1 MSKSI
6 FDKKLSPILSDL
18 LPEFVR
24 ADHQQF
30 IKFLRDYFKY
40 LEAGELEISGS
51 VNYLKQETLS
61 ENFVLDEN
69 GDNIVLQDS
78 VSKFTVGE
86 TITGS
91 TSKATAQVL
100 VDDFDDNQKLY
111 ITSNQRF
118 ITGETITG
126 ATSLSSA
133 TITKYRANP
142 VQNIQQLLELSLIH
156 I

>member
-51 VNYLKQETLS
+51 VN
-61 ENFVLDEN
+61 
-69 GDNIVLQDS
+69 
-78 VSKFTVGE
+78 
-86 TITGS
+86 
-91 TSKATAQVL
+91 
-100 VDDFDDNQKLY
+100 
-111 ITSNQRF
+111 
-118 ITGETITG
+118 
-126 ATSLSSA
+126 
-133 TITKYRANP
+133 
-142 VQNIQQLLELSLIH
+142 
-156 I
+156 

>member
-61 ENFVLDEN
+61 ENFVLDEMA
-69 GDNIVLQDS
+69 IILFYKIQYQSLQL
-78 VSKFTVGE
+78 VKLLLGQPLKQLHKF
-86 TITGS
+86 
-91 TSKATAQVL
+91 L
-100 VDDFDDNQKLY
+100 
-111 ITSNQRF
+111 
-118 ITGETITG
+118 
-126 ATSLSSA
+126 
-133 TITKYRANP
+133 
-142 VQNIQQLLELSLIH
+142 
-156 I
+156 